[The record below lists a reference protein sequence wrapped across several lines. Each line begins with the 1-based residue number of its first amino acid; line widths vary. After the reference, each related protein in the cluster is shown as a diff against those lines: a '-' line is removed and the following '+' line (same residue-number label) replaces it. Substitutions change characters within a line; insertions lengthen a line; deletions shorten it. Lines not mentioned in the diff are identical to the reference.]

1 MELER
6 KQIHDRLWNNAV
18 SAANYEGA
26 CEKYQLAILEQY
38 KMYVEM
44 ADRISQRRGLT
55 NTFFLTLNSAVF
67 TLIGIFWNK
76 QPTGSAWLLIF
87 PLVIAVSQC
96 IAWWWLVRSYRLLN
110 EAKYKVVGVLEDRL
124 PARLY
129 WQAEWVAL
137 GEGRNLRKYL
147 PLTHIEQWVP
157 VLFGLVYVTGF
168 IVAVRT

>member
-1 MELER
+1 
-6 KQIHDRLWNNAV
+6 
-18 SAANYEGA
+18 
-26 CEKYQLAILEQY
+26 
-38 KMYVEM
+38 
-44 ADRISQRRGLT
+44 LT

-124 PARLY
+124 PAKLY

-137 GEGRNLRKYL
+137 GEGRNWRKYL